1 MTDARF
7 PSDNDADAEID
18 ELLVRIRTLVC
29 DRGVLE
35 NDGAG
40 ELELWA
46 NRQAIQ
52 HLQQRL
58 ARLVAWQQQSRTAPP
73 AA

>member
-7 PSDNDADAEID
+7 PGENDADARID
-18 ELLVRIRTLVC
+18 ELRDRIRTLVC

-35 NDGAG
+35 NSGAS

-52 HLQQRL
+52 HLQERL
-58 ARLVAWQQQSRTAPP
+58 ARLVAWQHRSRTVPP